1 MNPQRAIRTILIA
14 TTLLALAALACSG
27 VPQLSAPP
35 TAVPLP
41 TLPPAVITPPTVAP
55 ADPTAPIQPVVLD
68 PVAEQQ
74 LYIDLY
80 KRVNPAVVAILVF
93 HADGIEMGLGT
104 GFVID
109 KEGHIVTNN
118 HVVEGGKEFE
128 VDFANGLKVRAELLG
143 TDPTSD
149 LAVLQVKVHPDQL
162 SALPLGDS
170 DQVQVGQRV
179 IAIGNPFGLSGT
191 MTVGIVSGLGRTL
204 ASDVTA
210 PGGGQFSAPDIIQT
224 DAAINPGN
232 SGGPLVNLNGE
243 VIGVNKAIE
252 SETGVNSGV
261 GFSIAS
267 NTVKKIVPALIEDG
281 EYAYPYLGIS
291 STDDLTL
298 AEIEALDLPRT
309 TGVYVTSVSDGGP
322 ADEAGLRGGTQ
333 PTSIEGLRGGGDLI
347 IAIDGKEVKTFA
359 EMLSYLVNE
368 TSVGQTV
375 TLTILRDGDPQDI
388 KVTLGARP

>member
-1 MNPQRAIRTILIA
+1 MKALRPILIA
-14 TTLLALAALACSG
+14 ATLLALAALACSG
-27 VPQLSAPP
+27 VPQLIAPP
-35 TAVPLP
+35 TAVPLS
-41 TLPPAVITPPTVAP
+41 TLPPAVIAPPTVAP
-55 ADPTAPIQPVVLD
+55 GDPTAPIQPVTLD
-68 PVAEQQ
+68 PAAEQQ

-80 KRVNPAVVAILVF
+80 RRVNPAVVAILVF
-93 HADGIEMGLGT
+93 QADGIEMGLGT

-118 HVVEGGKEFE
+118 HVVEGGREFE
-128 VDFANGLKVRAELLG
+128 VDFATGLKVRAELLG

-149 LAVLQVKVHPDQL
+149 LAVLQVNVHPDQL
-162 SALPLGDS
+162 SVLPLGDS

-191 MTVGIVSGLGRTL
+191 MTVGIVSGLDRTL
-204 ASDVTA
+204 SSDVTA
-210 PGGGQFSAPDIIQT
+210 PGGGSFSAPDIIQT

-281 EYAYPYLGIS
+281 KYVYPYLGIS

-322 ADEAGLRGGTQ
+322 AGEAGLRGGTQ

-375 TLTILRDGDPQDI
+375 TLTILRDGDQQDI
-388 KVTLGARP
+388 KVILGARP

>member
-1 MNPQRAIRTILIA
+1 L
-14 TTLLALAALACSG
+14 
-27 VPQLSAPP
+27 PQLSAPP
-35 TAVPLP
+35 PAVPLS
-41 TLPPAVITPPTVAP
+41 TLPPAVIAPPTVAP
-55 ADPTAPIQPVVLD
+55 GDPTAPIQPVVLD
-68 PVAEQQ
+68 PAAEQQ

-80 KRVNPAVVAILVF
+80 RRVNPAVVAILVF
-93 HADGIEMGLGT
+93 HADAIEMGLGT

-149 LAVLQVKVHPDQL
+149 LAVLQVKVHSDQL
-162 SALPLGDS
+162 SVLPLGDS

-204 ASDVTA
+204 SSDVTA
-210 PGGGQFSAPDIIQT
+210 PGGGSFSAPDIIQT

-281 EYAYPYLGIS
+281 KYVYPYLGIS

-309 TGVYVTSVSDGGP
+309 TGVYVTSVSGGGP

-375 TLTILRDGDPQDI
+375 TLTVLRDGDPQDI
-388 KVTLGARP
+388 KVILGARP

>member
-1 MNPQRAIRTILIA
+1 L
-14 TTLLALAALACSG
+14 
-27 VPQLSAPP
+27 PQLSAPP

-68 PVAEQQ
+68 PAAEQQ

-80 KRVNPAVVAILVF
+80 RRVNPAVVAILVF

-128 VDFANGLKVRAELLG
+128 VDFATGLKVRAELLG

-149 LAVLQVKVHPDQL
+149 LAVLQVNVHPDQL
-162 SALPLGDS
+162 SVLPLGDS

-204 ASDVTA
+204 SSDVTA
-210 PGGGQFSAPDIIQT
+210 PGGGSFSAPDIIQT

-281 EYAYPYLGIS
+281 KYVYPYLGIS

-309 TGVYVTSVSDGGP
+309 TGVYVTSVSGGGP

-375 TLTILRDGDPQDI
+375 TLTVLRDGDQQDI
-388 KVTLGARP
+388 KVILGARP